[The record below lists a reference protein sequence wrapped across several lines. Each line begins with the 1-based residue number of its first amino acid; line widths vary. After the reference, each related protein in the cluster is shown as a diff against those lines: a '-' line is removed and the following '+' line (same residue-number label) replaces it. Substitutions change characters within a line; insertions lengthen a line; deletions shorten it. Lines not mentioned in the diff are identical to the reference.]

1 MKEAR
6 LYAKLTLDFADS
18 PKIAPLS
25 DAAFRQY
32 IEALLWSR
40 RLLTDGFIP
49 DRMVA
54 RMFSQDALA
63 ELTSNDPD
71 KPSLLHVDGGLHIH
85 DFSEHQT
92 TKGEIAKKREAG
104 RLGGTAKAARVY
116 AESQGLAGTVV
127 AGATEV
133 LKQNPSNTLAKT
145 ETETETETS
154 SKELMAAGAAA
165 SADYSQEF
173 LQFYSIYPRKT
184 GKRAAWLK
192 WKGLLRGRTVAAGD
206 IIAGAQRFATDPN
219 LPRDVT
225 FIPHPAT
232 WLNAGRWEDAP
243 LPARYVETKAAQ
255 NLTTVEYF
263 MQQQSREA
271 LEA

>member
-25 DAAFRQY
+25 DAAFRQF
-32 IEALLWSR
+32 IEAILWSR

-49 DRMVA
+49 ERIVG
-54 RMFSQDALA
+54 RMFTADALE
-63 ELTSNDPD
+63 ELTTNDTYR
-71 KPSLLHVDGGLHIH
+71 PSLMRVEGGLQIH
-85 DFSEHQT
+85 DFDEHQI
-92 TKGEIAKKREAG
+92 TKAEIAKKREAG
-104 RLGGTAKAARVY
+104 RLGGKAKAARVY
-116 AESQGLAGTVV
+116 AENEGLASTVV

-133 LKQNPSNTLAKT
+133 LKHNASKTLAKT
-145 ETETETETS
+145 ETESESESS

-165 SADYSQEF
+165 SADYSQDF

-192 WKGLLRGRTVAAGD
+192 WKGLLRSRTVTAAD

-219 LPRDVT
+219 LPRDTT

-232 WLNAGRWEDAP
+232 WLNAGRWEDGP